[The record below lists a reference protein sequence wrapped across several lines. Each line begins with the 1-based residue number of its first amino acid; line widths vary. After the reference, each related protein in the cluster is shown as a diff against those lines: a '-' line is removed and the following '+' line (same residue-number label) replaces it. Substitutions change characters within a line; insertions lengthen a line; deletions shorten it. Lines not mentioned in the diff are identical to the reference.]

1 MVYWRK
7 EKRLQYVKTA
17 EIRRDKV
24 RVIDFKDASC
34 RHCYK
39 CVRHCEVKAISVQDE
54 QAHIM
59 KDHCINC
66 GHCLEVCPQNAKTF
80 ASDMERVKG
89 YLRQGDKVVI
99 SIAPSYLGVLEYDKP
114 GQIVDAL
121 KKLGFYA
128 VRETAEGAALVTA
141 EYRKLLQEGKMENII
156 TTCCPSV
163 NDLIEKYYPEL
174 ISMMAPVVSPMIAHG
189 RLIRS
194 VYPDHVRVVFL
205 GPCIA
210 KKEEAV
216 GDERVRGAV
225 DAILTFEE
233 IVKWWQEEGIRVK
246 DCMDEAFDNPCPMV
260 NQLYPVGGGII
271 QSVLAGPGKPGP
283 GEGSYYKVAVDGL
296 TPCMELFEELKK
308 GEIRGCFFEV
318 NVCEGGCIKG
328 PASDKWSRTQVR
340 AKMDVEKHAVKR
352 GPAEEIH
359 SETVQMH
366 KTFLDRRVRD
376 QVPTEAQM
384 QEVLHAM
391 GKYTKED
398 ELNCGACGYPSC
410 RAKATAVFQK
420 KAEIGMCLPNAVAQA
435 ESMSNIVMDATPSMI
450 LIVDSQMQIRECNR
464 QALRLLEVSREE
476 ALERYIFEFIETDD
490 IVQVLDTKKK
500 IIHKKL
506 RLEPVGMMVVESI
519 IYIEHLDSVLVT
531 YQDVTKEEKA
541 KEQHYQLKMETV
553 EMAQKVIDKQM
564 MVAQEIAGLLGET
577 TAETKVTLSKLRDS
591 ILFEEED

>member
-1 MVYWRK
+1 M
-7 EKRLQYVKTA
+7 
-17 EIRRDKV
+17 

-39 CVRHCEVKAISVQDE
+39 CVRHCEVKAISVQNE

-66 GHCLEVCPQNAKTF
+66 GHCLEVCPQNAKKF
-80 ASDMERVKG
+80 ASDIDRVRG
-89 YLRQGDKVVI
+89 YLRQGMKVII
-99 SIAPSYLGVLEYDKP
+99 SLAPSYLGVLEYERP
-114 GQIVDAL
+114 GQVVAAL

-141 EYRKLLQEGKMENII
+141 EYQKLLQAGEMSNII

-174 ISMMAPVVSPMIAHG
+174 VPLMAPVVSPMIAHG
-189 RLIRS
+189 RLIRRIYGED
-194 VYPDHVRVVFL
+194 VKVVFL

-210 KKEEAV
+210 KKAEAV
-216 GDERVRGAV
+216 GDERVSGAV

-233 IVKWWQEEGIRVK
+233 VVKWWELEGIDVSAFEE
-246 DCMDEAFDNPCPMV
+246 EALANPCPMV

-271 QSVLAGPGKPGP
+271 QSVLAGPGASR
-283 GEGSYYKVAVDGL
+283 EGQGHYYKVAVDGL
-296 TPCMELFEELKK
+296 AACMELFEELKK
-308 GEIRGCFFEV
+308 GEIQGCFFEV

-328 PASDKWSRTQVR
+328 PASDKWNRSAVR
-340 AKMDVEKHAVKR
+340 AKMDVERYAVKR
-352 GPAEEIH
+352 GPAEEIDGT
-359 SETVQMH
+359 EVEMH
-366 KTFLDRRVRD
+366 KVFMDRRVED
-376 QVPTEAQM
+376 PLPTEEQM
-384 QEVLHAM
+384 LDVLHAM
-391 GKYTKED
+391 GKYTKSD
-398 ELNCGACGYPSC
+398 ELDCGACGYPSC

-450 LIVDSQMQIRECNR
+450 FIVDGEMRIRECNKK
-464 QALRLLEVSREE
+464 ALKLLEVSREE
-476 ALERYIFEFIETDD
+476 ALDRYIFEFFEVDD
-490 IVQVLDTKKK
+490 IVHVLDTKEQIIRKK
-500 IIHKKL
+500 I
-506 RLEPVGMMVVESI
+506 RLEPVGMSVVESI
-519 IYIEHLDSVLVT
+519 IYIDHLESVLVT
-531 YQDVTKEEKA
+531 YQDVSKEEKV
-541 KEQHYQLKMETV
+541 KEQHYHLKMETV